1 MATELLATGTTA
13 ANSADLVVASG
24 SMVTVGIKGV
34 VDATARVR
42 ILLKDDG
49 GGYTDVADLNSFRPA
64 IEIVA
69 PGTYRFTRV
78 AGGACGVFS
87 A

>member
-1 MATELLATGTTA
+1 MATELLATGSTA

-24 SMVTVGIKGV
+24 SMVTVALKGV

-42 ILLKDDG
+42 ILLKDDTAA
-49 GGYTDVADLNSFRPA
+49 YSDVAELNSFRPA
-64 IEIVA
+64 TEIVA